1 MGAARILMTKPQK
14 SHCITVTVSVNQNS
28 ILGPAQVQGVG
39 ETTQR
44 HEYWE
49 VWFIGGCGGGWG
61 SLWKLAPFLLA
72 NFLYVIGQNC
82 VTAPFLN
89 QSLLGKMGLVRG
101 AITPQDG
108 SR

>member
-1 MGAARILMTKPQK
+1 MNTGK
-14 SHCITVTVSVNQNS
+14 SGLLV
-28 ILGPAQVQGVG
+28 
-39 ETTQR
+39 
-44 HEYWE
+44 
-49 VWFIGGCGGGWG
+49 VWGGGG
-61 SLWKLAPFLLA
+61 AVFGKLAPFLLA